1 MAFSISLSG
10 MKELEGKLNNL
21 TTSLK
26 KDVNNEINASA
37 LTIQKEAKRLAPI
50 NFGKLRGS
58 IALTRDGELTYTVA
72 ANASYAAYVE
82 FGTGGKVSIPAGYES
97 FASQFRGQKG
107 GTYYDFL
114 LAILDWIKKKGIVAG
129 TYSIKTKRRLG
140 NKAQKFNEDVKL
152 AESIAFSI
160 LKKGINPQP
169 FLIPS
174 FENEKP
180 KLIQRLNNLLNA

>member
-1 MAFSISLSG
+1 MAFAVSLNG

-21 TTSLK
+21 TTVLK
-26 KDVNNEINASA
+26 KDVSDEINSSA
-37 LTIQKEAKRLAPI
+37 LNIQKQAKRLAPV

-58 IALTRDGELTYTVA
+58 IALKKDSDLTYSVA
-72 ANASYAAYVE
+72 AYASYAAYVE

-129 TYSIKTKRRLG
+129 TYNIKTKRRLG

-180 KLIQRLNNLLNA
+180 KLIQRLNKLLNA

>member
-1 MAFSISLSG
+1 MAFGISLTG
-10 MKELEGKLNNL
+10 IKQLEGKLNNL
-21 TTSLK
+21 TTILQ
-26 KDVNNEINASA
+26 KDVSNEINASA
-37 LTIQKEAKRLAPI
+37 LKIENKAKRLAPV
-50 NFGKLRGS
+50 NFGKLRNS
-58 IALTRDGELTYTVA
+58 IALSKESDLTYTVA
-72 ANASYAAYVE
+72 ANASYAPYVE

-97 FASQFRGQKG
+97 FASQFRGQKS

-140 NKAQKFNEDVKL
+140 SKTQKFNEDVRL

-169 FLIPS
+169 FLIPA
-174 FENEKP
+174 FEMEKP
-180 KLIQRLNNLLNA
+180 KLIQRLNKLLNA